1 MDNKYKYSQT
11 WFIDSDIH
19 KGLDGFVTKT
29 AENRILEIGCFE
41 GLSSIFFADNFIDHP
56 NSILTC
62 VDPFLTI
69 SDNDHSQFLLDNQ
82 EQNFDHNLSVCNNS
96 DKIDIHKV
104 TSDAF
109 FESLNSCNS
118 CDRCTYNFIYIDG
131 CHETDVL
138 TRDLENSFRMLEPGG
153 IMWMDDYEGGDRI
166 RIKGIIDAFREK
178 YTENGQCET
187 IHRCYQLAIKK
198 LVK

>member
-1 MDNKYKYSQT
+1 MVDNKYKYSQM

-19 KGLDGFVTKT
+19 KGLDGFVSKT
-29 AENRILEIGCFE
+29 SENRILEIGCFE
-41 GLSSIFFADNFIDHP
+41 GLSSVFFADNFMDHP
-56 NSILTC
+56 HSRLTC

-82 EQNFDHNLSVCNNS
+82 EQNFDHNLSVCANS

-109 FESLNSCNS
+109 FESC
-118 CDRCTYNFIYIDG
+118 RRTYTFIYVDG
-131 CHETDVL
+131 CHESEVL
-138 TRDLENSFRMLEPGG
+138 TRDLENSFRVLEPGG

-178 YTENGQCET
+178 YQENGRCET
-187 IHRCYQLAIKK
+187 IHRSYQLAIKK
-198 LVK
+198 IN